1 MRLSTKLIIAGL
13 AALGVCALAGG
24 GRRASEEAR
33 RREREDALTKPDPT
47 RQRWDEVD
55 EASYES
61 FPASDPPSWTGS
73 IIG

>member
-1 MRLSTKLIIAGL
+1 MRLGAKLIMVAL
-13 AALGVCALAGG
+13 AALGVCALAGS

-33 RREREDALTKPDPT
+33 RRKRKDKFTKPDPT

-61 FPASDPPSWTGS
+61 FPASDPPSYSAGK
-73 IIG
+73 I

>member
-1 MRLSTKLIIAGL
+1 MRLSATLIIVGL

-33 RREREDALTKPDPT
+33 RREREKALTKPDPT

-61 FPASDPPSWTGS
+61 FPASDPPSYSAGK
-73 IIG
+73 I